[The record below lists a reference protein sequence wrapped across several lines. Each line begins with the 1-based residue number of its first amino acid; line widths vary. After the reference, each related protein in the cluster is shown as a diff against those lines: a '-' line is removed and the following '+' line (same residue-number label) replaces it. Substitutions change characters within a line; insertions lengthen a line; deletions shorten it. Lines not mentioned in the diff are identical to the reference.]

1 MQDELR
7 HLTTV
12 GIIFNPNSK
21 DKKQK
26 GFLAERRKNEHKN
39 TTQTLVIALA
49 MMITLAI
56 VPTMA
61 FGQNKVGR
69 QSIASP
75 ADESGNDLVGVWQV
89 SSTATVDCQ
98 TGLPDPNS
106 PPVRVLY
113 SFNQGG
119 TMSEE
124 EANPFDGPYRASAL
138 GIWKRTTGRNYT
150 AVFTNFAFNPDRT
163 LALIIKQ
170 RTNISLSQDGNSFT
184 ERGTFELSDPDDNL
198 VFSGCFADTAHRFTF

>member
-1 MQDELR
+1 MN
-7 HLTTV
+7 T
-12 GIIFNPNSK
+12 
-21 DKKQK
+21 
-26 GFLAERRKNEHKN
+26 KN
-39 TTQTLVIALA
+39 TTQTFVVALA
-49 MMITLAI
+49 LTLALAI
-56 VPTMA
+56 VPTLA
-61 FGQNKVGR
+61 FGQTIILNPPQDK
-69 QSIASP
+69 Q
-75 ADESGNDLVGVWQV
+75 GNDLTGVWQV
-89 SSTATVDCQ
+89 SASATIDCQ
-98 TGLPDPNS
+98 TGLPDNS
-106 PPVRVLY
+106 PPVRILY

-184 ERGTFELSDPDDNL
+184 ERGTFELRDPDDNL